1 MTGPFPA
8 AGTRSCGPPSWTPE
22 TALDV
27 VPLDTSA
34 WRHFE
39 ALPASISDPTDG
51 LIVSTAQALRVP
63 LVTKDARDHRCPGR

>member
-1 MTGPFPA
+1 M
-8 AGTRSCGPPSWTPE
+8 RSALLDPD

-39 ALPASISDPTDG
+39 ALPASINDPTDG
-51 LIVSTAQALRVP
+51 LIVATAQALGIPIVTRDGRITAARV
-63 LVTKDARDHRCPGR
+63 VEVIW